1 MPVMLAYLNAPELI
15 ALFVVISVLVGVERI
30 PTLAQNMNQGFLQL
44 RKVFNDNP
52 EEVQALSH
60 LFRFLVIVG
69 IVAVLSVALA
79 RNLSIN

>member
-1 MPVMLAYLNAPELI
+1 MPAMLAYLNAPELI
-15 ALFVVISVLVGVERI
+15 ALFVAVIVLLGVERL

-44 RKVFNDNP
+44 RKAFNDNP

-60 LFRFLVIVG
+60 LFRFLVIAG
-69 IVAVLSVALA
+69 IAAVLSLPLV

>member
-1 MPVMLAYLNAPELI
+1 MPAMLAYLNAPEMI
-15 ALFVVISVLVGVERI
+15 ALLVVVMVLWGAQRL
-30 PTLAQNMNQGFLQL
+30 PDLAHGLNQGFHQF
-44 RKVFNDNP
+44 KKAFNENS

-69 IVAVLSVALA
+69 VVAVLSLALA